1 MTDISIGAGFV
12 TPQTAQTPM
21 SIQPVQ
27 QTAPDTSG
35 GSFMHALQQNKTVEA
50 ELGQSGSA
58 VSGSVSTGSSS
69 DGQTA
74 AITGTVSNNPDSAAN
89 TDSAALSAS
98 ESASGTYDASAANR
112 VGTEYET
119 AQKVEYVSSG
129 NVKVDENAVK
139 ELKDLSQ
146 KAKDKL
152 TAGEEKPSLLE
163 QAKDALEKAM
173 LKAFKDLNDPEKD
186 KEEFEEKSL
195 IFLMKLVDKI
205 TGKTEK
211 KTALTDDE
219 DEDEEKIG
227 GTLLQIIDSMLKN
240 AEENAQENPQ
250 ENGAVGARNDELITN
265 TDFVDIGSSQ
275 ETARKAIRLHHADLR
290 FEQLP
295 SNPPPPEDYRLP
307 DPNAPVV
314 QGVRTEYTTDSD
326 GSRFDVSFDTSAP
339 SIPLTEEAAQD
350 GERAVYTDAVTADSV
365 LTVSENGIRAENPV
379 VMTEAHVQN
388 ENKVNVGT
396 DKAAQIE
403 NPVSVPTMTAE
414 PVGQAAENQTAEL
427 FDFRQ
432 SEDNGSILYSESE
445 PIRPEAAVNEETAV
459 YTEETAIPQTA
470 SEASAARSEESEES
484 EEHEETEELIENSG
498 EEGIP
503 YLQARD
509 TSKANENPTVLRTAE
524 DEEYEKIAQNI
535 FREVTETVKAVAA
548 SEISEKDGEA
558 ILRFNGVGEEE
569 KNESEFDELARLFGI
584 KKKENRPELPEE
596 EEEKAETVRP
606 AKYNETA
613 ERVPVEDISAVT
625 SKVTDVPIAKVFEPT
640 ESGVKQIVTQIVSEI
655 FNNLPEEGG
664 ETVLTMTLN
673 PETLGRISV
682 KLVENAGKISV
693 IITAES
699 KETALI
705 LASRA
710 ESVQESMRDSGTHL
724 EKYQVV
730 YGAEQDGRAEQQNY
744 DGSSKNPYVR
754 EVEEHDDEN
763 EGQFAEILGNEAV

>member
-12 TPQTAQTPM
+12 TPQTAQTLM
-21 SIQPVQ
+21 PVQ
-27 QTAPDTSG
+27 QTVSDTSG
-35 GSFMHALQQNKTVEA
+35 GSFMQTLQQNKAVEA

-58 VSGSVSTGSSS
+58 VSGTVGTVSSS

-74 AITGTVSNNPDSAAN
+74 AATGTVSNNPDSAAN
-89 TDSAALSAS
+89 TGAAVSSAS
-98 ESASGTYDASAANR
+98 ESDSGTYDSSAANEI
-112 VGTEYET
+112 GAEYET
-119 AQKVEYVSSG
+119 AQKVEYTSSG
-129 NVKVDENAVK
+129 NVKVDEEAVR

-173 LKAFKDLNDPEKD
+173 LKAFEDLNDPEKD
-186 KEEFEEKSL
+186 KEEFEEKTL
-195 IFLMKLVDKI
+195 NFLMKLVDKI

-219 DEDEEKIG
+219 DEDEEKFD

-240 AEENAQENPQ
+240 AEKNVQENVQ
-250 ENGAVGARNDELITN
+250 EKEISGEWKDELITN

-275 ETARKAIRLHHADLR
+275 ETARKAIRLNRADLR

-295 SNPPPPEDYRLP
+295 SDTPPPEDYRLP

-314 QGVRTEYTTDSD
+314 QGVRTEYTSDSD
-326 GSRFDVSFDTSAP
+326 GSRFDAGFDAD
-339 SIPLTEEAAQD
+339 IPLTEQTAQV
-350 GERAVYTDAVTADSV
+350 GERTVYTDTVTADST
-365 LTVSENGIRAENPV
+365 LNASENGISTENPV
-379 VMTEAHVQN
+379 VMTEAHVQTDN
-388 ENKVNVGT
+388 AVNVGT
-396 DKAAQIE
+396 DKTAQIE
-403 NPVSVPTMTAE
+403 NPVSVPTMTAA
-414 PVGQAAENQTAEL
+414 PIRQTAENQAEET

-432 SEDNGSILYSESE
+432 PEDNGSISYSEIE
-445 PIRPEAAVNEETAV
+445 TARPEAAVSEETTVYTPETAV
-459 YTEETAIPQTA
+459 YTEETAITQTVP
-470 SEASAARSEESEES
+470 ETAAAQSEELS
-484 EEHEETEELIENSG
+484 ENSG

-503 YLQARD
+503 NVQARD
-509 TSKANENPTVLRTAE
+509 TSTVNENPTVLQTAE
-524 DEEYEKIAQNI
+524 DKEYEKIAQNI
-535 FREVTETVKAVAA
+535 YREVTQTVKAVTA
-548 SEISEKDGEA
+548 SEIPEENGQV
-558 ILRFNGVGEEE
+558 ILRLGGVSEEE

-584 KKKENRPELPEE
+584 KKKENKPELPEE
-596 EEEKAETVRP
+596 EEEKAETKTVRP
-606 AKYNETA
+606 AKYDETA

-625 SKVTDVPIAKVFEPT
+625 SKAADISIAKVFEPT

-693 IITAES
+693 TITAES
-699 KETALI
+699 KETAAI

-710 ESVQESMRDSGTHL
+710 ESMQESMRDSGTQL

-754 EVEEHDDEN
+754 EVEEHDEEN

>member
-12 TPQTAQTPM
+12 TPQTAQTTM
-21 SIQPVQ
+21 SILPVQ

-35 GSFMHALQQNKTVEA
+35 GSFMQTLQQNKAVEA
-50 ELGQSGSA
+50 DLGQSGSA
-58 VSGSVSTGSSS
+58 VNGSVSTVSSS

-74 AITGTVSNNPDSAAN
+74 ATGTVSNSPDSTAN
-89 TDSAALSAS
+89 TGAAASSAS
-98 ESASGTYDASAANR
+98 ESASGTYDASAANE

-119 AQKVEYVSSG
+119 AQKVEYTSSG
-129 NVKVDENAVK
+129 NVKVDEEAVR

-146 KAKDKL
+146 KVKDKL

-219 DEDEEKIG
+219 DEDQEKIG

-240 AEENAQENPQ
+240 AEENARENPQ

-290 FEQLP
+290 FEHLP
-295 SNPPPPEDYRLP
+295 NNPPPPEDYRLP

-314 QGVRTEYTTDSD
+314 QGVRTEYTSDSD
-326 GSRFDVSFDTSAP
+326 GSRFDVSSNASIP
-339 SIPLTEEAAQD
+339 GIPLTEEAARD
-350 GERAVYTDAVTADSV
+350 GERVIYTDTVTADSTQ
-365 LTVSENGIRAENPV
+365 TVSGNGISAENPV
-379 VMTEAHVQN
+379 VMTEAHVQT

-396 DKAAQIE
+396 DKEAQIE

-414 PVGQAAENQTAEL
+414 PVGQAAENQTPEL
-427 FDFRQ
+427 FDFGQ
-432 SEDNGSILYSESE
+432 SEDNGSISYSESE
-445 PIRPEAAVNEETAV
+445 LARPEAAVNEETQV
-459 YTEETAIPQTA
+459 YTEETAVYTEERAISQTA
-470 SEASAARSEESEES
+470 SEAAAAQSEELS
-484 EEHEETEELIENSG
+484 ENSV

-503 YLQARD
+503 NVQARD
-509 TSKANENPTVLRTAE
+509 TSRVNESPTVLRTAE

-535 FREVTETVKAVAA
+535 YREVTETVKAVAA
-548 SEISEKDGEA
+548 SEIPEKNGEA
-558 ILRFNGVGEEE
+558 ILRSGGVSEEE
-569 KNESEFDELARLFGI
+569 KNESEFDELARLFGM
-584 KKKENRPELPEE
+584 KKKEKRPELPEE

-613 ERVPVEDISAVT
+613 EKVPVENITAVT
-625 SKVTDVPIAKVFEPT
+625 SKAADVPIAKVFEPT

-693 IITAES
+693 TITAES
-699 KETALI
+699 RETAAI

-710 ESVQESMRDSGTHL
+710 ESVQESMRDSGTQL

-754 EVEEHDDEN
+754 EEEEHDDEN